1 MPLKLAEVNEESRIK
16 DAVKERQGVSLRESF
31 NLELCQNPIW
41 KTVDKS
47 KWKTPRGI
55 SYEGQK
61 GSSSNWHSLIGGT
74 GTNRVA
80 LAGANAKKNRGG
92 SW

>member
-1 MPLKLAEVNEESRIK
+1 MPLKLAEVGEESRIK
-16 DAVKERQGVSLRESF
+16 DAVKERQGVSLRENF

-41 KTVDKS
+41 KSIDKS
-47 KWKTPRGI
+47 KWKAPRGI

-61 GSSSNWHSLIGGT
+61 GSSSNWQSLIGGT
-74 GTNRVA
+74 GTTRVA
-80 LAGANAKKNRGG
+80 LAGHNAKNNRGG